1 MKYEYAIQQK
11 WRGASRWITTET
23 HFDSIK
29 QAKNTLKNHK
39 ENSMYYE
46 SRIAKRAVGKW
57 EVVK

>member
-11 WRGASRWITTET
+11 WNGSNKWITMDM
-23 HFDSIK
+23 HFGSIK
-29 QAKNTLKNHK
+29 QAKDILINHK
-39 ENSMYYE
+39 KNSMYYE